1 MSTTEIFVNLSRVA
15 SRCRGK
21 MKLIIV
27 KDYQEVSKKAA
38 EIVIDLLKE
47 NTAAKLGLATGSS
60 PIGLYQNLIK
70 AYQDKEI
77 SFKDVTTFNLDEYVG
92 IPRDHEQS
100 YFSFMNNNLF
110 NHIDINMDMV
120 HLPDNDLNRINSIA
134 KEYNQLL
141 KKNIIDLQILGIGS
155 NGHIGFNEPGT
166 PFTNETFIVNLDEQT
181 RQDNSRFFESLDAV
195 PKQAITMGIKN
206 IMRAKHLLLV
216 ASGKGKSQAIYNMIY
231 GEITEDFPA
240 SVLQLHPHCTVIIDE
255 DAGELLP

>member
-1 MSTTEIFVNLSRVA
+1 
-15 SRCRGK
+15 

-47 NTAAKLGLATGSS
+47 NKAAKLGLATGSS

-70 AYQDKEI
+70 AYRDKEI

-120 HLPDNDLNRINSIA
+120 HLPDNDLKRINSIA

-141 KKNIIDLQILGIGS
+141 KKNIIDLQVLGIGS

-166 PFTNETFIVNLDEQT
+166 PFTNETFIVNLDDQT
-181 RQDNSRFFESLDAV
+181 RKDNARFFENLDAV

>member
-1 MSTTEIFVNLSRVA
+1 
-15 SRCRGK
+15 

-141 KKNIIDLQILGIGS
+141 KKNIIDLQVLGIGS

-166 PFTNETFIVNLDEQT
+166 PFTNETFIVNLDDQT
-181 RQDNSRFFESLDAV
+181 RKDNARFFENLDAV